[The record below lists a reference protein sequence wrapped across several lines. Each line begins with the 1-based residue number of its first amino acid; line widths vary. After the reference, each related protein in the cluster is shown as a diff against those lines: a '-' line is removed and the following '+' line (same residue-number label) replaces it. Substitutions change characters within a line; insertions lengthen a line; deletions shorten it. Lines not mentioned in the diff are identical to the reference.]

1 MKNVEVY
8 LAILAF
14 YLFFKIL
21 FIALDDVA
29 QWFEHRPVNQRVAGS
44 ILSQDTCLGCGPV
57 WGHVKGN
64 HTLMFLYL
72 SFSLPSPLSKNK

>member
-44 ILSQDTCLGCGPV
+44 ILSQGICLGCGP
-57 WGHVKGN
+57 GPQLGAYDRQPH
-64 HTLMFLYL
+64 
-72 SFSLPSPLSKNK
+72 SFPL